1 MAEMQKVLNKITK
14 EMTIGDVLDRYSS
27 KAMKLSEIMTEAGLH
42 CIGCGASTFETL
54 EQGVLGHG
62 FSEAKLNKLVDDLN
76 AVFDEEDEEE
86 AHVDSDHLL
95 RLTSSAVKKVKDLIT
110 SEKKKGYGLRVAV
123 LSGGCAGYS
132 YDLSLQKN
140 GKSDDLILEQDGV
153 KIFVAKE
160 SAKMLEGIEVEYVDT
175 LNESGF
181 KFNNPNAKHG
191 CGCGK
196 SFN

>member
-1 MAEMQKVLNKITK
+1 MQKLLNEITK
-14 EMTIGDVLDRYSS
+14 DMTIEEILDRYSN
-27 KAMKLSEIMTEAGLH
+27 KAIKLSEIMTEAGLH
-42 CIGCGASTFETL
+42 CVGCGAAKFETL

-62 FSEAKLNKLVDDLN
+62 FSEAKLNKLVNDLN
-76 AVFDEEDEEE
+76 AVLDEEE
-86 AHVDSDHLL
+86 EEVSLDSGSLL
-95 RLTSSAVKKVKDLIT
+95 KLTSSAVKKVNEIMIA
-110 SEKKKGYGLRVAV
+110 EKKKGHGLRVAV

-132 YDLSLQKN
+132 YDLSVQKE
-140 GKSDDLILEQDGV
+140 GKNDDMVIEQDGI

-160 SAKMLEGIEVEYVDT
+160 SAEMLEGIEIEYVDT